1 MATAYI
7 TWWRRCEGLIHTTL
21 DGQFDI
27 VCIHCRLL
35 GMCSIDLGILN
46 DGRHVS

>member
-27 VCIHCRLL
+27 VCIHCGLL